1 MVIVHV
7 AKIPTSGRTEQYWPL
22 QLVSN
27 ASLSLMETSKTWA
40 PISPYFYGQFIEHIC
55 YSARE
60 ILEVTAR
67 LQNGTAG

>member
-1 MVIVHV
+1 
-7 AKIPTSGRTEQYWPL
+7 
-22 QLVSN
+22 
-27 ASLSLMETSKTWA
+27 METSKTWA

>member
-1 MVIVHV
+1 L
-7 AKIPTSGRTEQYWPL
+7 A
-22 QLVSN
+22 
-27 ASLSLMETSKTWA
+27 ASAGQQRIAVTMETSKTWA